1 MSSEL
6 YSIPVHDHNEGEL
19 FILFRPLLGLAFVGN
34 HAMVKLVQELLNGD
48 SQVNDQDGAITFL
61 HSVGFLEPDPPL
73 PLELD
78 GAFTPSTAV
87 LLLTNQ
93 CQLRCTYCY
102 ASSGD
107 SQRKMLT
114 SELGYAA
121 IDAVYQ
127 TVEEQGYPQ
136 YEVSFHGGGEPTL
149 AWRVLK
155 DCVAWARNKPI
166 PVKISLTSN
175 GIWSPKQCTWIIQNV
190 DGLSLSMDGQSTTQD
205 QHRPF
210 SSGIGSSAIVMR
222 NLAELDRHQ
231 YPYDV
236 RMTATAPWVN
246 LPRDVEFICEE
257 SNCQSIQVEPAFNV
271 HRGGHFDPEQDD
283 LEAFAVAY
291 LEAAEIATQAGRRF
305 YYSGARLGMVT
316 TTFCTAP
323 YNALIVNPDGDLIA
337 CYEVTSKDHP
347 LASISRIGHL
357 KDKQTNIDQKAR
369 QHLHDLMSGRRKSCR
384 DCFCYW
390 SCAGGCYTRSF
401 GQSPDGHLYHGNLCE
416 LHQRL
421 TKSLLL
427 KEIAR
432 GDGVYHAAP
441 MPTKRVAYVSH

>member
-1 MSSEL
+1 
-6 YSIPVHDHNEGEL
+6 
-19 FILFRPLLGLAFVGN
+19 
-34 HAMVKLVQELLNGD
+34 MVKLVQELLNGD
-48 SQVNDQDGAITFL
+48 SIVNDQDDAIEFL

-73 PLELD
+73 PLELA

-102 ASSGD
+102 ASAGD
-107 SQRKMLT
+107 SKQKTLT
-114 SELGYAA
+114 CELGYAA
-121 IDAVYQ
+121 IDVVYQ
-127 TVEEQGYPQ
+127 NAKVQGYAQ
-136 YEVSFHGGGEPTL
+136 YEVAFHGGGEPTM

-155 DCVAWARNKPI
+155 DCVAWARKKPI
-166 PVKISLTSN
+166 PAKITLTSN

-205 QHRPF
+205 QQRPF
-210 SSGIGSSAIVMR
+210 SSGIGSSTIVMR
-222 NLAELDRHQ
+222 NMAELDRHQ

-246 LPRDVEFICEE
+246 LPRDVGFICEE
-257 SNCQSIQVEPAFNV
+257 SNCQTIQVEPAFSV
-271 HRGGHFDPEQDD
+271 HRGGHFDPEQND

-291 LEAAEIATQAGRRF
+291 LEAAEIATQAGRRL
-305 YYSGARLGMVT
+305 YYSGARLGVVT
-316 TTFCTAP
+316 TAFCTAP
-323 YNALIVNPDGDLIA
+323 YNALIVNTDGSLMA
-337 CYEVTSKDHP
+337 CYEVTSQDHP
-347 LASISRIGHL
+347 LFSVSRIGHV
-357 KDKQTNIDQKAR
+357 KANQAIIDHKAR
-369 QHLHDLMSGRRKSCR
+369 QHLHDLMSDRRKSCR

-401 GQSPDGHLYHGNLCE
+401 GPSPDGHLYHGNLCE

-421 TKSLLL
+421 TKSMLL

-432 GDGVYHAAP
+432 GDGVYRAAH
-441 MPTKRVAYVSH
+441 MPARRVAPVSHW